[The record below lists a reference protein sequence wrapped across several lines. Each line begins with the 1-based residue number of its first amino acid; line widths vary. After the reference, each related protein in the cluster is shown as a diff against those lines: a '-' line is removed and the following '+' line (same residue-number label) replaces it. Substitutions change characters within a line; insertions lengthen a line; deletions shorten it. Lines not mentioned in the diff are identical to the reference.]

1 MSILF
6 ARDVASTRPVVG
18 VRMSGPDAA
27 WHSRPR
33 LAHYH
38 DCKLETVPPLDF
50 PEGLHVCKVL
60 RFVACANFPVILCL
74 DIALTD
80 GGDFRHAA
88 SIQRRGLHRGD
99 GTDTMWVESRSRI
112 SMTRSNP
119 DSQRRRVP
127 RTKRS
132 EHAVESVSC
141 CCPMLASQWEKAY
154 PAVCGHF
161 TVHAA

>member
-18 VRMSGPDAA
+18 VRLSGPGAA
-27 WHSRPR
+27 WHPRPR

-60 RFVACANFPVILCL
+60 RFVACANFLVVVCL

-127 RTKRS
+127 
-132 EHAVESVSC
+132 
-141 CCPMLASQWEKAY
+141 
-154 PAVCGHF
+154 
-161 TVHAA
+161 